1 MTTVVWPLLRSRRF
15 APLFVT
21 QFLGA
26 FNDNLLKSGLAIFVT
41 YRLAAEGGADAATLV
56 MIAGAIF
63 IAPFFLFSG
72 ASGTLADQV
81 DKAKIARWVKI
92 AEIFIMATG
101 AAGFATASVPLLLIA
116 LFGLGTH
123 STVFGPIKY
132 ALLPEHLAEH
142 ELVAGNA
149 LIEAGTFLAILFG
162 TILGGSLMQIASGG
176 LVVGVLGVA
185 VALTGWI
192 SARFIPLAPPR
203 AGNVARPRLF
213 HDSIDVVKHV
223 AARDDL
229 FLTVLALSWFWLIG
243 GTLVS
248 GLPVFAKDVLFANEQ
263 VVTLM
268 LALFAVGV
276 ATGSFMAE
284 RLLHGD
290 VSARFV
296 PGSALAMALFA
307 FDLFLSSA
315 GRAPS
320 ATPSTI
326 ATFVAQR
333 ENWRVLADL
342 FGLAV
347 AGGIFT
353 VPLYALLQHASE
365 PEHRARV
372 IAANNII
379 NSLFMTASAVFA
391 AWVLARGL
399 TMGELF
405 GLCGILTLPV
415 VVVAA
420 WILRKQMLKM
430 AMRMVLRLLYRVEVN
445 GIEHARAA
453 QTHAVIAA
461 NHASFLDGLLLG
473 VFLPGTPVFAIDTF
487 IARQWW
493 VKPFLSLVDAMPI
506 DPTNPLSLRGM
517 IRAVEAGATCIIFP
531 EGRITTTGSLMKV
544 YEGPAVI
551 TERAKAA
558 LIPVRIEGVEQTP
571 FSRFTA
577 VRKRWFPRIRIT
589 VMPPRKLRVPEG
601 VMGRK
606 RRAAL
611 RRELG
616 DMMVQLVFNTA
627 RLDMTMFDAL
637 LEARGMHGSRH
648 IVIDDLDQQPMSYGK
663 LTTASLALGSVLAD
677 RTARGEH
684 VGVLLPTSRAA
695 VVTFFA
701 LQAES
706 RVPAML
712 NFSTGP
718 ASAKAACAAAQIRT
732 VLTSRRF
739 VEKAKLE
746 PLVSALAESTTVVYL
761 EDLRGGIGTVTKL
774 SALVR
779 GALARPRHDA
789 ARSHEPAVV
798 LFTSGSEGTPKGVVL
813 SHRNLLA
820 NRHQLASVID
830 INPRDIV
837 LNALPVFHSFGLTG
851 GLLLP
856 LLAGVRTFL
865 YPSPLHYRTVPE
877 LAYGINA
884 TILFGTDTFLAGY
897 ARVADNYDFYSV
909 RYVFA
914 GAERVKPETRR
925 VWFDKF
931 GIRILEG
938 YGATETAPAIAVNT
952 PMHFKAGTVGR
963 LLPGI
968 EHRLEAVPGIE
979 AAGRLAV
986 SGPNVMLGYLRA
998 DNPGVLQPP
1007 ADGWYDTGDVVD
1019 IDADGFV
1026 TIKGRIKRFAKIAG
1040 EMVPL
1045 GGVEDLVNKAYPKS
1059 AHAVVALPDPK
1070 KGERL
1075 VLLTEH
1081 VGVERALLTATAREM
1096 GLPEIFVP
1104 RSFVRVDSVPLLG
1117 SGKIDYVEA
1126 ARLCSQSDSVQP
1138 TYEQPAN

>member
-1 MTTVVWPLLRSRRF
+1 MSAVVWPLLKSRRF
-15 APLFVT
+15 APLFIT

-41 YRLAAEGGADAATLV
+41 YRLAQAGGTNAATLV
-56 MIAGAIF
+56 TLAGGIF

-72 ASGTLADQV
+72 ASGTLADRV

-92 AEIFIMATG
+92 AEIFIMAIG
-101 AAGFATASVPLLLIA
+101 AAGFALASVPLLLVA

-132 ALLPEHLAEH
+132 ALLPEHLVEH
-142 ELVAGNA
+142 ELIAGNA

-162 TILGGSLMQIASGG
+162 TILGGSLMQADNGALI
-176 LVVGVLGVA
+176 VGMVGVA

-203 AGNVARPRLF
+203 SATVARPRLL

-223 AARDDL
+223 ASRDEL
-229 FLTVLALSWFWLIG
+229 FLPVLALSWFWLIA

-248 GLPVFAKDVLFANEQ
+248 GLPVFAKDVLFADEQ

-268 LALFAVGV
+268 LALFAIGV
-276 ATGSFMAE
+276 AAGSLIAE
-284 RLLHGD
+284 RLLRGE

-296 PGSALAMALFA
+296 PISGLLMAAFA

-315 GRAPS
+315 GREPVAGMTAS
-320 ATPSTI
+320 RFI
-326 ATFVAQR
+326 AQR
-333 ENWRVLADL
+333 ENWRVLGDL
-342 FGLAV
+342 FALAV
-347 AGGIFT
+347 AGGVFT

-365 PEHRARV
+365 PAHRARV
-372 IAANNII
+372 IAANNIV

-391 AWVLARGL
+391 AWVLAKGL

-405 GLCGILTLPV
+405 GLCGILTVPV

-420 WILRKQMLKM
+420 WILRKTMLKM
-430 AMRMVLRLLYRVEVN
+430 AIRFVLRVLYRVEVI

-453 QTHAVIAA
+453 QSHAVIAA
-461 NHASFLDGLLLG
+461 NHASFLDGMLLG
-473 VFLPGTPVFAIDTF
+473 AFLPGTPVFAIDTF
-487 IARQWW
+487 VAQKWW
-493 VKPFLSLVDAMPI
+493 VKPFLSLVNAMPI

-517 IRAVEAGATCIIFP
+517 IRAVEAGAVCIIFP
-531 EGRITTTGSLMKV
+531 EGRLTTTGSLMKV

-551 TERAKAA
+551 TEHAKAS
-558 LIPVRIEGVEQTP
+558 LVPVRIEGGERTP
-571 FSRFTA
+571 FSRFAA

-589 VMPPRKLRVPEG
+589 VMPPRKLTVPDGLSGEA
-601 VMGRK
+601 
-606 RRAAL
+606 RREAL
-611 RRELG
+611 RRELR
-616 DMMVQLVFNTA
+616 DVMVQLVFNTA

-637 LEARGMHGSRH
+637 LEARAMHGSRH
-648 IVIDDLDQQPMSYGK
+648 VVLDDLDQQPMSYGK
-663 LTTASLALGSVLAD
+663 LVTASFALGGVLAK
-677 RTARGEH
+677 RTSAGER
-684 VGVLLPTSRAA
+684 VGVMLPTSRAA
-695 VVTFFA
+695 IVTFFA

-718 ASAKAACAAAQIRT
+718 AAAKAACTAAQVRVIVT
-732 VLTSRRF
+732 ARRF
-739 VEKAKLE
+739 IEQAKLE
-746 PLVSALAESTTVVYL
+746 PLVAALAESTTIVYL
-761 EDLRGGIGTVTKL
+761 EDIRGEIGIVAKL

-779 GALARPRHDA
+779 GMRARPRQDA
-789 ARSHEPAVV
+789 ARSNEPAVV

-820 NRHQLASVID
+820 NRHQLATVID
-830 INPRDIV
+830 VNPKDIV

-856 LLAGVRTFL
+856 LFAGVRTFL

-877 LAYGINA
+877 LAYGLNA

-925 VWFDKF
+925 VWFEKF

-938 YGATETAPAIAVNT
+938 YGATETAPGIAVNT

-963 LLPGI
+963 FLPGI
-968 EHRLEAVPGIE
+968 QHRLEKVPGVE
-979 AAGRLAV
+979 ASGRLSV

-998 DNPGVLQPP
+998 ENPGVLQPP
-1007 ADGWYDTGDVVD
+1007 ADGWYDTGDIVD
-1019 IDADGFV
+1019 IDAEGFI
-1026 TIKGRIKRFAKIAG
+1026 TIKGRMKRFAKIAG

-1045 GGVEDLVNKAYPKS
+1045 GGVEELAGKAYPKS

-1081 VGVERALLTATAREM
+1081 ADAQRAHLTATAREM

-1104 RSFVRVDSVPLLG
+1104 RVILRVTSIPLLG
-1117 SGKIDYVEA
+1117 TGKIDYVEA
-1126 ARLCSQSDSVQP
+1126 ARLCSQSDIAHP
-1138 TYEQPAN
+1138 DYEQAVQ

>member
-1 MTTVVWPLLRSRRF
+1 MSTAVFPLLTSRRF
-15 APLFVT
+15 SPLFVT
-21 QFLGA
+21 PFLGA
-26 FNDNLLKSGLAIFVT
+26 FNDNLLKSALAIFLT
-41 YRLAAEGGADAATLV
+41 YREGGANAATLV
-56 MIAGAIF
+56 MLAGGIF

-72 ASGTLADQV
+72 ASGTLADRV
-81 DKAKIARWVKI
+81 DKSAIARWVKV
-92 AEIFIMATG
+92 AEIAIMAVG
-101 AAGFATASVPLLLIA
+101 AAGFALGSIPLLLLA
-116 LFGLGTH
+116 VFGLGTH

-132 ALLPEHLAEH
+132 ALLPEHLGED
-142 ELVAGNA
+142 ELVVGNA

-162 TILGGSLMQIASGG
+162 TILGGSVMLAERGAAI
-176 LVVGVLGVA
+176 VGVIGMTVA
-185 VALTGWI
+185 VAGWAC
-192 SARFIPLAPPR
+192 ARLIPAAPPA
-203 AGNVARPRLF
+203 AGVVERPRLF
-213 HDSIDVVKHV
+213 RDSVDVVRYV
-223 AARDDL
+223 ASRDDL
-229 FLTVLALSWFWLIG
+229 FLPVLALSWFWLVA

-276 ATGSFMAE
+276 AGGSLLAE
-284 RLLHGD
+284 RLLRGE
-290 VSARFV
+290 VSARYV
-296 PGSALAMALFA
+296 PVSGFLMALFA
-307 FDLFLSSA
+307 FDLFLA
-315 GRAPS
+315 TTGRAPS
-320 ATPSTI
+320 STVNTVGVFI
-326 ATFVAQR
+326 RQP

-342 FGLAV
+342 VALAV
-347 AGGIFT
+347 AGGVFT

-365 PEHRARV
+365 PAHRARV
-372 IAANNII
+372 IAANNIV
-379 NSLFMTASAVFA
+379 NALFMTAAAVLS

-405 GLCGILTLPV
+405 GLCGILTVPV

-420 WILRKQMLKM
+420 SILRRSMVKM
-430 AMRMVLRLLYRVEVN
+430 VIRFVLQVLYRVEVR
-445 GIEHARAA
+445 GLEHARAA
-453 QTHAVIAA
+453 ASHSVIAA

-473 VFLPGTPVFAIDTF
+473 AFLPGEPVFAIDAG
-487 IARQWW
+487 IAARWW
-493 VKPFLSLVDAMPI
+493 MRPFMSLINALPI
-506 DPTNPLSLRGM
+506 NPTNPLSLRAM
-517 IRAVEAGATCIIFP
+517 IRAVVGGAACIIFP

-551 TERAKAA
+551 TERAKAQ
-558 LIPVRIEGVEQTP
+558 LLPVRIEGVEQTP
-571 FSRFTA
+571 FARFTA
-577 VRKRWFPRIRIT
+577 TRRRWFPRIRIT
-589 VMPPRKLRVPEG
+589 VLPPRRLTVPEG
-601 VMGRK
+601 IAGRA

-611 RRELG
+611 RRQLG
-616 DMMVQLVFNTA
+616 DVMVDLVFATA
-627 RLDMTMFDAL
+627 QIDMTLFDAL
-637 LEARGMHGSRH
+637 LESRYTHGSGH
-648 IVIDDLDQQPMSYGK
+648 VILDDLDQQPLSYGR
-663 LTTASLALGSVLAD
+663 LVTASLALGRALAT
-677 RTARGEH
+677 RTRPGER

-695 VVTFFA
+695 VVTFFG

-718 ASAKAACAAAQIRT
+718 ASATAACTAAEIRLIVT
-732 VLTSRRF
+732 ARRF
-739 VEKAKLE
+739 IEKAKLE
-746 PLVSALAESTTVVYL
+746 PLVAALSASATVVYL
-761 EDLRGGIGTVTKL
+761 EDVRSEIGVFARL
-774 SALVR
+774 GALVR
-779 GALARPRHDA
+779 SRLARPSGDTSRAND
-789 ARSHEPAVV
+789 PAVV

-820 NRHQLASVID
+820 NRHQLASVVD
-830 INPRDIV
+830 VNPRDIV

-856 LLAGVRTFL
+856 LFAGVRTFL

-897 ARVADNYDFYSV
+897 ARVADTYDFYSV

-925 VWFDKF
+925 AWFDKF

-968 EHRLEAVPGIE
+968 AHRVEPMPGIS
-979 AAGRLAV
+979 ASGRLSV

-998 DNPGVLQPP
+998 ESPGVLQPP
-1007 ADGWYDTGDVVD
+1007 PDGWYDTGDIVD

-1026 TIKGRIKRFAKIAG
+1026 TIKGRVKRFAKIAG

-1045 GGVEDLVNKAYPKS
+1045 GAVEELVARVRPG
-1059 AHAVVALPDPK
+1059 AGHAVVSMPDPK

-1075 VLLTEH
+1075 VLLTDDKALQ
-1081 VGVERALLTATAREM
+1081 RADLSAAAREA

-1104 RSFVRVDSVPLLG
+1104 RVIVRVPAIPVLG
-1117 SGKIDYVEA
+1117 TGKTDYVEA
-1126 ARLCSQSDSVQP
+1126 ARLAQGAA
-1138 TYEQPAN
+1138 EPAGDAAPA

>member
-1 MTTVVWPLLRSRRF
+1 MSTAVWPLLRSRRF

-41 YRLAAEGGADAATLV
+41 YRLAAEGGPDASTLV
-56 MIAGAIF
+56 MLAGAIF

-72 ASGTLADQV
+72 ASGTLADRL

-101 AAGFATASVPLLLIA
+101 ATGFATGSVPLLLLA

-132 ALLPEHLAEH
+132 ALLPEHLVEH

-162 TILGGSLMQIASGG
+162 TILGGSLMQVDNGA

-192 SARFIPLAPPR
+192 SSRFIPLAPPR
-203 AGNVARPRLF
+203 SGSVARPRLF
-213 HDSIDVVKHV
+213 HDSIAVVKHI

-229 FLTVLALSWFWLIG
+229 FKTVLALSWFWLIS

-268 LALFAVGV
+268 LATFAIGV
-276 ATGSFMAE
+276 AIGSFLAE
-284 RLLHGD
+284 RMLDGE
-290 VSARFV
+290 VSGRFV

-307 FDLFLSSA
+307 FDLFLSST
-315 GRAPS
+315 GRQPS
-320 ATPSTI
+320 ATPGTVAVFI
-326 ATFVAQR
+326 AQP

-342 FGLAV
+342 VGLAV

-365 PEHRARV
+365 PAHRARV
-372 IAANNII
+372 IAANNIV
-379 NSLFMTASAVFA
+379 NSIFMTVSAVFA

-405 GLCGILTLPV
+405 GLCGILTVPV

-420 WILRKQMLKM
+420 WVLRKQMLKM
-430 AMRMVLRLLYRVEVN
+430 MIRMVLRVLYRVEVR
-445 GIEHARAA
+445 GIEHARAT

-461 NHASFLDGLLLG
+461 NHASFLDAMLLG
-473 VFLPGTPVFAIDTF
+473 AFLPGEPVFAIDTVV
-487 IARQWW
+487 ARQWW
-493 VKPFLSLVDAMPI
+493 IKPFLSLVNAMPI
-506 DPTNPLSLRGM
+506 DPTSPLSLRGM
-517 IRAVEAGATCIIFP
+517 IRAVQGGATCIIFP

-544 YEGPAVI
+544 YEGPAII
-551 TERAKAA
+551 TERAKAT

-571 FSRFTA
+571 FSRFNA

-589 VMPPRKLRVPEG
+589 VMPPRTLRVPDG
-601 VMGRK
+601 VAGRA

-616 DMMVQLVFNTA
+616 DVMVQLVFDTA
-627 RLDMTMFDAL
+627 RLDVTMFDAL

-648 IVIDDLDQQPMSYGK
+648 VVIDDIDQQPMSYGQ
-663 LTTASLALGSVLAD
+663 LTRASLALGGILAA
-677 RTARGEH
+677 RSKRGER

-712 NFSTGP
+712 NFSAGP
-718 ASAKAACAAAQIRT
+718 ASAKAACTAAQIRT
-732 VLTSRRF
+732 VVTARKF
-739 VEKAKLE
+739 IEKAKLQ
-746 PLVSALAESTTVVYL
+746 PLVNALAESTTIVYL
-761 EDLRGGIGTVTKL
+761 EDLRGEIGVFTKL
-774 SALVR
+774 AALMR
-779 GALARPRHDA
+779 AAIARPRHDA
-789 ARSHEPAVV
+789 ARSNEPAVV

-830 INPRDIV
+830 INPKDIV

-856 LLAGVRTFL
+856 LFNGVRTFL

-897 ARVADNYDFYSV
+897 ARVADSYDFYSV

-952 PMHFKAGTVGR
+952 PMYFKAGTVGR

-968 EHRLEAVPGIE
+968 EHRLEAVLGV
-979 AAGRLAV
+979 AASGRLSVA
-986 SGPNVMLGYLRA
+986 GPNVMLGYLRA
-998 DNPGVLQPP
+998 ENPGVLEPP
-1007 ADGWYDTGDVVD
+1007 PDGWYDTGDIVD

-1026 TIKGRIKRFAKIAG
+1026 TIKGRVKRFAKIAG

-1045 GGVEDLVNKAYPKS
+1045 GGVEDLANKAYPKS
-1059 AHAVVALPDPK
+1059 AHAVVALADPK

-1081 VGVERALLTATAREM
+1081 DGVERAQLSATAREM

-1104 RSFVRVDSVPLLG
+1104 RSIVHVKSIPLLG
-1117 SGKIDYVEA
+1117 TGKVDYVEA
-1126 ARLCSQSDSVQP
+1126 ARLCPQSDSAHP
-1138 TYEQPAN
+1138 NYEQAAN

>member
-1 MTTVVWPLLRSRRF
+1 MSTVVWPLLQSRRF

-41 YRLAAEGGADAATLV
+41 YRLAASGGGDAATLV
-56 MIAGAIF
+56 MLAGGIF

-72 ASGTLADQV
+72 ASGTLADRV
-81 DKAKIARWVKI
+81 DKASIARWVKI
-92 AEIFIMATG
+92 AEIFIMAVG
-101 AAGFATASVPLLLIA
+101 AAGFAMASVPLLLLS

-132 ALLPEHLAEH
+132 ALLPEHLVEH

-162 TILGGSLMQIASGG
+162 TILGGSLMQVDNGAV
-176 LVVGVLGVA
+176 VVGVLGVIVA
-185 VALTGWI
+185 VAGWI
-192 SARFIPLAPPR
+192 SARMIPPAPPSS
-203 AGNVARPRLF
+203 ASVGRPRLLR
-213 HDSIDVVKHV
+213 DSIDVVTHV
-223 AARDDL
+223 VSRDEL
-229 FLTVLALSWFWLIG
+229 FLPVLALSWFWAIA

-248 GLPVFAKDVLFANEQ
+248 GLPVFAKDVLFADEQ

-268 LALFAVGV
+268 LALFAIGI
-276 ATGSFMAE
+276 AAGSFLAE
-284 RLLHGD
+284 RLLRGE

-296 PGSALAMALFA
+296 PISGLAMAVFA

-315 GRAPS
+315 NRVPS
-320 ATPSTI
+320 ATINTLSV
-326 ATFVAQR
+326 FVADRQ
-333 ENWRVLADL
+333 NWRVLADL
-342 FGLAV
+342 VALAI

-365 PEHRARV
+365 PAHRARV
-372 IAANNII
+372 IAANNIV
-379 NSLFMTASAVFA
+379 NALFMTASAVFA
-391 AWVLARGL
+391 AWVLGRGL

-405 GLCGILTLPV
+405 GLCGILTVPI

-420 WILRKQMLKM
+420 AILRKTMLKM
-430 AMRMVLRLLYRVEVN
+430 MIRFVLRTLYRVEVH
-445 GIEHARAA
+445 GIEHALAA

-473 VFLPGTPVFAIDTF
+473 AFLPGTPVFAIDTLV
-487 IARQWW
+487 AKKWW

-517 IRAVEAGATCIIFP
+517 IRAVEGGATCIIFP

-551 TERAKAA
+551 TERAKAS
-558 LIPVRIEGVEQTP
+558 LIPVRIEGVERTP
-571 FSRFTA
+571 FSRFSA
-577 VRKRWFPRIRIT
+577 VRRRWFPKIRVT
-589 VMPPRKLRVPEG
+589 VMPPRKLTVPEG
-601 VMGRK
+601 VTGRA

-616 DMMVQLVFNTA
+616 DVMVQLVFDTA

-637 LEARGMHGSRH
+637 LEARSMHGSRH
-648 IVIDDLDQQPMSYGK
+648 VVIDDLDQQPMGYGR
-663 LTTASLALGSVLAD
+663 LIAASLALGKVLAK
-677 RTARGEH
+677 RTMPGER
-684 VGVLLPTSRAA
+684 VGVLLPTSRGA

-718 ASAKAACAAAQIRT
+718 ASATAACTAAQIRVVVT
-732 VLTSRRF
+732 ARRF
-739 VEKAKLE
+739 IDKAKLQ
-746 PLVSALAESTTVVYL
+746 PLVEALAESTQIVYL
-761 EDLRGGIGTVTKL
+761 EDIRGEIGTIERL
-774 SALVR
+774 SALIRATFARPAR
-779 GALARPRHDA
+779 GAGRGNDPG
-789 ARSHEPAVV
+789 VV

-830 INPRDIV
+830 VNPKDMV

-856 LLAGVRTFL
+856 LFAGVRTFL

-877 LAYGINA
+877 LAYGLNA

-925 VWFDKF
+925 AWFDKF

-968 EHRLEAVPGIE
+968 RHRVEAVPGIE
-979 AAGRLAV
+979 ASGRLAV

-1007 ADGWYDTGDVVD
+1007 PDGWYDTGDIVD
-1019 IDADGFV
+1019 IDAEGFI
-1026 TIKGRIKRFAKIAG
+1026 TIKGRMKRFAKIAG

-1045 GGVEDLVNKAYPKS
+1045 GGVEELAAKAYPKS
-1059 AHAVVALPDPK
+1059 AHAVVSLPDAK

-1075 VLLTEH
+1075 VLVTDH
-1081 VGVERALLTATAREM
+1081 ADAQRSQLTATARET

-1104 RSFVRVDSVPLLG
+1104 RSIVHVKSIPLLG
-1117 SGKIDYVEA
+1117 SGKIDYVEV
-1126 ARLCSQSDSVQP
+1126 ARLCSQADSLHP
-1138 TYEQPAN
+1138 NYEQVAN